1 MIKLNYTLILIF
13 TFLFSLTVP
22 AATPGLSIEPLYGIE
37 RSQRLFPAPAKT
49 ITKTFLGVRGVYGT
63 KLISGE
69 LEVSQA
75 SNNEEFS
82 ATDTKVEY
90 TTQRAMLGVRTY
102 PFTSQYLGLFFRA
115 GARAQMIKRKV
126 TTPTET
132 SNEDSPLTFD
142 PYAGAGVTL
151 AFSNNFALSA
161 GATLVYNRDAP
172 SSEQYDTQY
181 NLSFTIRAGQTR

>member
-1 MIKLNYTLILIF
+1 MKKLNYILLSL
-13 TFLFSLTVP
+13 LFSLTAF

-49 ITKTFLGVRGVYGT
+49 ITKTFLGIRGIYGT
-63 KLISGE
+63 KLLSGE

-75 SNNEEFS
+75 TNNEEFS
-82 ATDTKVEY
+82 ATDTEVEY
-90 TTQRAMLGVRTY
+90 TTQRAMLGVRSY
-102 PFTSQYLGLFFRA
+102 PFTSQYLGLYFRA

-126 TTPTET
+126 TTAGV
-132 SNEDSPLTFD
+132 SSDEDSPLTFD
-142 PYAGAGVTL
+142 PYAGTGLTL
-151 AFSNNFALSA
+151 AFSSNFALSA